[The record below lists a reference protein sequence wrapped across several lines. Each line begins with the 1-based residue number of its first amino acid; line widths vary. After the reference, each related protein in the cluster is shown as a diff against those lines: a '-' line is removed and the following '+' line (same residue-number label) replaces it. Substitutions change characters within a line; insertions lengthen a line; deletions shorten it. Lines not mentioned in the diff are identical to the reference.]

1 MCVLVCVSHR
11 ILKSEHSL
19 LIAGNGE
26 NVSRILAQPN
36 DSLHIDSIRSILW
49 DREYHPLFIV
59 FRRDW

>member
-36 DSLHIDSIRSILW
+36 DSLHIDSIRSFDFMGQRISSSIYCLST
-49 DREYHPLFIV
+49 
-59 FRRDW
+59 